1 MTSQPPVATTKVAGT
16 WAWFFQRLSAGLL
29 IILLT
34 VHIYLDHYA
43 EVGADI
49 DVSWVHQRVGQY
61 LYIAVDWSM
70 LAMVIFHGLNG
81 SRTILFDFDR
91 FLKRRKMVDVGLW
104 ILGIAMLIWGIIAL
118 LPFIEG

>member
-1 MTSQPPVATTKVAGT
+1 M
-16 WAWFFQRLSAGLL
+16 
-29 IILLT
+29 LLT

-49 DVSWVHQRVGQY
+49 TVSWVHERLGQM

-70 LAMVIFHGLNG
+70 LAMIIFHGLNG
-81 SRTILFDFDR
+81 SRTILFDFDM
-91 FLKRRKMVDVGLW
+91 FVKRKKAVDIGLW
-104 ILGIAMLIWGIIAL
+104 ILGIAMLIWGIIVL

>member
-1 MTSQPPVATTKVAGT
+1 MTSQTIATTKVAGT

-49 DVSWVHQRVGQY
+49 TVNWVHQRLGQL
-61 LYIAVDWSM
+61 LYIGVDWSM
-70 LAMVIFHGLNG
+70 LALVIFHGLNG
-81 SRTILFDFDR
+81 SRTILFDFDM
-91 FLKRRKMVDVGLW
+91 FAKRRKTVDVGLW
-104 ILGIAMLIWGIIAL
+104 ILGIAMLVWGIIVL
-118 LPFIEG
+118 LPFIQG